1 MSKIKFMNLALI
13 SLSASLFCVAMNNR
27 FLVLLFLVIS
37 GILFILDICS
47 PKKYLVSYMYRK
59 NNQSIFEYKYVSLMV
74 NTEEAIKLEIIKPLM
89 IIHNIRMSDI
99 VILGIVEV

>member
-1 MSKIKFMNLALI
+1 MNKIKFINLALI
-13 SLSASLFCVAMNNR
+13 SLSLSLFCVAMNNKTM
-27 FLVLLFLVIS
+27 VVLFLVVS
-37 GILFILDICS
+37 AVLFILDICS

-74 NTEEAIKLEIIKPLM
+74 KTEEAIKLEIIKPLM
-89 IIHNIRMSDI
+89 IIHNIRISDI